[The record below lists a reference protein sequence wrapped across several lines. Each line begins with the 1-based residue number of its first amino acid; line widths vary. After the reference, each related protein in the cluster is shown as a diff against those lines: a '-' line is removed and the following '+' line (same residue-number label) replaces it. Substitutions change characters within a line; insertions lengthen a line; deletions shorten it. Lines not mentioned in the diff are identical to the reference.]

1 MFNLKIC
8 FLINSASLS
17 APLDRHSAVWREAVQ
32 LCRSDHR
39 PVAMVH
45 FLRLWISTMGTGMMW
60 LHSLA
65 SPSVGQTQKYGRT
78 LPPCVGVGLVG
89 VQLWQRGIVCSLVK
103 LEILCSHLLQN
114 PLHLKKTEK
123 LVYILIIVKIC
134 FKESS
139 TFRFDYYGIYKY
151 IDSFFFLLQSQII
164 ICYSVISESERF
176 TNYFFF

>member
-1 MFNLKIC
+1 MCLVTHTWKKDHYQMFNLKIS
-8 FLINSASLS
+8 FLINSASLP

-103 LEILCSHLLQN
+103 LEILFYLQN
-114 PLHLKKTEK
+114 PLHLKKNKTK
-123 LVYILIIVKIC
+123 LVYILTIVKMC
-134 FKESS
+134 FLNNHPLLDLTTME
-139 TFRFDYYGIYKY
+139 Y
-151 IDSFFFLLQSQII
+151 INI
-164 ICYSVISESERF
+164 
-176 TNYFFF
+176 